1 MPAHL
6 PALPLAILRAGSLT
20 RLSSRLLAASALKRS
35 RHSLSQL
42 DDRLLRDIGLTRAEA
57 LSEAD
62 RAPWDAPAHWRG

>member
-1 MPAHL
+1 MPAHF
-6 PALPLAILRAGSLT
+6 PTLPLAILGVGSLA
-20 RLSSRLLAASALKRS
+20 RLPSRLLAASALKRS
-35 RHSLSQL
+35 RHSLRQL